1 MIKKN
6 DMNLDMNRELGKNA
20 KNDFNNFFFFLIMHF
35 LKKLWKIWENI
46 EIKSKNI

>member
-20 KNDFNNFFFFLIMHF
+20 KNDFNNFIFF
-35 LKKLWKIWENI
+35 
-46 EIKSKNI
+46 

>member
-20 KNDFNNFFFFLIMHF
+20 KNDFNNFFVFF
-35 LKKLWKIWENI
+35 W
-46 EIKSKNI
+46 